1 MPATKTKRSAK
12 VSRLAMAR
20 DPILG
25 GRELRYVLDVTD
37 VEDAMLKALNGIKAR
52 DGARVFRKSSAWLR
66 GCLDDMIA
74 V

>member
-25 GRELRYVLDVTD
+25 GRELRYVLDITD
-37 VEDAMLKALNGIKAR
+37 VEDAMLTTLCRIKAR
-52 DGARVFRKSSAWLR
+52 DGAKVFRKSAAWLR
-66 GCLDDMIA
+66 GCLDTMIA